1 MRFSNKKIK
10 TPEPCKGDII
20 FISKF
25 FFLPHQRKLSRFYS
39 SFTGALPSVRLSF
52 PFGEFCKRHQLVTP
66 TRSNKLGR
74 DYIPTQQEY

>member
-25 FFLPHQRKLSRFYS
+25 FILPLQGKLSRFYFS
-39 SFTGALPSVRLSF
+39 LRGCYPRLGYLSPSGNPV
-52 PFGEFCKRHQLVTP
+52 
-66 TRSNKLGR
+66 KL
-74 DYIPTQQEY
+74 II